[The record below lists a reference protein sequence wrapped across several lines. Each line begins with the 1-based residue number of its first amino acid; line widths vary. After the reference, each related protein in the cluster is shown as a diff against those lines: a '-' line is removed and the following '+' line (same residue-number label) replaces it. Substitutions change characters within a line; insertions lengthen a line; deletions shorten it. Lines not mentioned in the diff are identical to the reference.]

1 MSELPLP
8 ATEDSVPS
16 PTDLTPPSETSRA
29 SASANAPPA
38 LSASVIVPPP
48 PQPSIVTE
56 AVNEAITVHHVSTL
70 YLSPF
75 TDSAVA
81 SASPPVVEQLLR
93 ASSTSER
100 DGEADSSTATGQSEI
115 SQQTDET
122 QTTAGS
128 DVDQT
133 GPFAKSEESSAMRQS
148 GVSAA
153 SSSSL
158 TGAAATISLLQPT
171 EEVNSFAVSVGKVD
185 AKDSP
190 ANMRRRTVEDTSTAE
205 ENEDLDGVP
214 ATPAAVAAAV
224 AAVRSVAG
232 SSASSMSAPE
242 RNTTGFDSSDDTAVL
257 HPKGEHAATNMS
269 DAEVAPVD
277 APAVGGSPGNAA
289 QRPSD
294 RDEAPVVV
302 TGAKTM
308 SKVEEIGKASAFSRS
323 QNEEGAANARLI
335 GSPTVYFVGVE
346 HSETAAVG
354 AVEEEE
360 EEESNE
366 HEVRNDVERRADA
379 VSTPPP
385 IPSSTADGDAKRGEA
400 LQGTKVPSSK
410 AATDKDEQPIALTS
424 SSEDTHAT
432 SANAVGR
439 EVNAQ
444 PQQLPTPAKA
454 SGTARKRRR
463 APLAGPTRSQPQS
476 ATRVNTGASTSVAL
490 ASSSAHA
497 TAFDDASSRSGR
509 RSAGPPALNEY
520 AEKSETSSTPKPPEG
535 NVEATATLRKKPA
548 DEGDDAAEGLTR
560 QRRVKT
566 EVPVEASDCS
576 VSAGPLPSNGR
587 RQHIKSESSV
597 RHADAAAS
605 APLLESRVPAFS
617 ATTTTIAE
625 RAAAALTSHA
635 DDGDDGGTTAESAQK
650 VDPRKR
656 ALSRSLPST
665 TPDGE
670 PPVKATHSE
679 AETTPNNRH
688 ADLVSAASAFSVAP
702 SSATTAAATA
712 PQPSSSPSA
721 ASPPAPPSPSFSSSS
736 RPVFNI
742 AGVNVQ
748 ALLAESTDPP
758 PLYLRR
764 QRRTRRKSVLAED
777 HPIFAEHRDLSQH
790 DQTRRVIARAPF
802 ASDADVLNSL
812 VEWRDSPALVYAR
825 LLWRY
830 TPRAFLH
837 VAMYGLDASA
847 PVKAEPTADSAKET
861 VVKKEKEDE

>member
-8 ATEDSVPS
+8 TTEDSVPS

-56 AVNEAITVHHVSTL
+56 AINEAITVHHASTL
-70 YLSPF
+70 HLSPF
-75 TDSAVA
+75 TDSAVS
-81 SASPPVVEQLLR
+81 SASPLVVGQLLR

-115 SQQTDET
+115 SHQTDET
-122 QTTAGS
+122 QATAGS

-133 GPFAKSEESSAMRQS
+133 GPLAKSEESSAMRQS

-158 TGAAATISLLQPT
+158 TGAAATVSLLQPT
-171 EEVNSFAVSVGKVD
+171 EQVNSFAVSVGKVD

-190 ANMRRRTVEDTSTAE
+190 ANMRRPTVEDTSTAE

-214 ATPAAVAAAV
+214 VIP

-242 RNTTGFDSSDDTAVL
+242 RNTAGFDASDDTAVL

-269 DAEVAPVD
+269 DAEVTPAD
-277 APAVGGSPGNAA
+277 GPAVGGSPGNAA

-308 SKVEEIGKASAFSRS
+308 SKVEEIGEASALSRA

-335 GSPTVYFVGVE
+335 ASPTVYFVGVE

-366 HEVRNDVERRADA
+366 HEVRNDVERRTDA

-410 AATDKDEQPIALTS
+410 TATDKDEQPITLTS

-439 EVNAQ
+439 EVDAQ

-476 ATRVNTGASTSVAL
+476 ATRVNTGASTSAAL
-490 ASSSAHA
+490 ASSRARA

-509 RSAGPPALNEY
+509 RSAGPPALNEF
-520 AEKSETSSTPKPPEG
+520 AEKSETSSTSKPPEG
-535 NVEATATLRKKPA
+535 NVEASATPRKKPA

-576 VSAGPLPSNGR
+576 VSAGPLPSKGM
-587 RQHIKSESSV
+587 RQHIKSESSML
-597 RHADAAAS
+597 HADAAAS
-605 APLLESRVPAFS
+605 APLLASRVPAFS

-625 RAAAALTSHA
+625 RTAAALTSHA
-635 DDGDDGGTTAESAQK
+635 DDGDDGGTTAKSAQK

-670 PPVKATHSE
+670 PPAKATHSE
-679 AETTPNNRH
+679 AETTPSNRH
-688 ADLVSAASAFSVAP
+688 TDLVSAASAFSASP
-702 SSATTAAATA
+702 SSITTAAATA
-712 PQPSSSPSA
+712 PQPSNFPSA

-758 PLYLRR
+758 PLYIRR

-790 DQTRRVIARAPF
+790 DQTHRVIARAPF

-847 PVKAEPTADSAKET
+847 LVKAEPTADSAEET